1 MHHRP
6 SHCGLGCCWE
16 ACAQSL
22 APNAMRTASSAS
34 STDAHFL
41 SSLAR
46 HRIGRRSSTCRSS
59 ALLCTTRLSR
69 VPLASRACR
78 AGDVVMGCRGCSAAP
93 SEREIARPYFS
104 RGHGA
109 VMYTVPGYPVGHAG
123 DVTRRVVLSTS
134 CSGVRYYG
142 AFGSLFEHVAR
153 NKEGNT
159 TRRVT
164 KRYEGCTRSMPS
176 PAAPRPRGG
185 AAPGAGPAAAAA
197 RRAAAGPFKQC
208 K

>member
-109 VMYTVPGYPVGHAG
+109 VMYTVPGYLWGMLGMSRGGSFCPHRALGCDITVRS
-123 DVTRRVVLSTS
+123 VR
-134 CSGVRYYG
+134 CS
-142 AFGSLFEHVAR
+142 
-153 NKEGNT
+153 NT
-159 TRRVT
+159 YT
-164 KRYEGCTRSMPS
+164 KRRKHE
-176 PAAPRPRGG
+176 
-185 AAPGAGPAAAAA
+185 
-197 RRAAAGPFKQC
+197 
-208 K
+208 